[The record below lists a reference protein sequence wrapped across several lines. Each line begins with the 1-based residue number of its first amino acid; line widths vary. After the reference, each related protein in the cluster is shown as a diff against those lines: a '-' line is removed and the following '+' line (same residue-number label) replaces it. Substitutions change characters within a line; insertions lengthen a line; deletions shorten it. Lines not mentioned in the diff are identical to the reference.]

1 MQTGVEVTAAEG
13 ELEASGSMVG
23 VTGVTDV
30 IIGDGG
36 SGATG
41 ERATMLMVC
50 GRQTEIP
57 NVCGRASVT

>member
-1 MQTGVEVTAAEG
+1 MQTGVEVTAAQG

-41 ERATMLMVC
+41 ERATMLMASTGIPSVG
-50 GRQTEIP
+50 GR
-57 NVCGRASVT
+57 VSVT